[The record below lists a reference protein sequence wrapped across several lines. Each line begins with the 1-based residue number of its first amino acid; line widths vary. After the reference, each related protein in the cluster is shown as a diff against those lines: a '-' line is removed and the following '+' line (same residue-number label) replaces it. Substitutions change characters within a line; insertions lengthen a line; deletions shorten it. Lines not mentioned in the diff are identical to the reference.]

1 MDLDGL
7 YVVTFGGVTGSR
19 ANGGVVVLKGRGF
32 FGGDSSYY
40 YVGNYDASNEPLV
53 MGRGRIVKHSA
64 AAPNV
69 FGDSAPEFEIILRGR
84 LGSSGVIRGTHVA
97 RRQSQCGAALRAG
110 AQGTIAV
117 AGRYGAGP
125 SATPSG
131 SVRPFDAPIAR
142 TNLPLG

>member
-84 LGSSGVIRGTHVA
+84 LGSSGVIRGTMSRAVNTNVA
-97 RRQSQCGAALRAG
+97 L
-110 AQGTIAV
+110 
-117 AGRYGAGP
+117 
-125 SATPSG
+125 
-131 SVRPFDAPIAR
+131 PFVLELKER
-142 TNLPLG
+142 LP